1 MDGQKGAR
9 ADRIA
14 MIQTLQSSMLPPTVG
29 QQIFTIGSAV
39 AGGLA
44 GIIVARKFADVEE
57 VPINYVLAATVISA
71 VFTVGAAVY
80 LARKATEV

>member
-1 MDGQKGAR
+1 MRQT
-9 ADRIA
+9 
-14 MIQTLQSSMLPPTVG
+14 IQSTMLPPTVG

-44 GIIVARKFADVEE
+44 GIIVARKFADLEA
-57 VPINYVLAATVISA
+57 VPMNYVLAATIVSV

-80 LARKATEV
+80 LANKSTEL